1 MDVDR
6 RRRSVAGDA
15 LTVSGSAKVPRRR
28 SRGPERGRAG
38 VVARE
43 TSRGGGSAMLQRCLG
58 EEVGEVAGRLML

>member
-43 TSRGGGSAMLQRCLG
+43 TSRGGGARLCCNAVLAKKSERLQDG
-58 EEVGEVAGRLML
+58 